1 MAELL
6 RNSINVVGGKIRV
19 TCPRCSRKKYVEV
32 PPNTRRRVVR
42 CVCGKSQVYL
52 VNYRK
57 DNRESISGKA
67 QMVLTNATEAKI
79 RLCDSS
85 TSGIGFLVPREYT
98 STLSC
103 GQEIRIKY
111 KSGSGST
118 TQRKICIKNIM
129 GNRVGGQY
137 TNLGVSL

>member
-1 MAELL
+1 MAGLFK
-6 RNSINVVGGKIRV
+6 NSCNVLGGKIRV
-19 TCPRCSRKKYVEV
+19 TCTRCSRKKYVEV
-32 PPNTRRRVVR
+32 PPNSRRRVFR
-42 CVCGKSQVYL
+42 CICGKSQVYL

-67 QMVLTNATEAKI
+67 QMILTNATEAKI
-79 RLCDSS
+79 RLCDAS

-137 TNLGVSL
+137 TNLGISL